1 VINSG
6 GGVGGGVSVTWVARL
21 CPCIKSLGHA
31 SFPGG
36 GDGTTFHFG
45 ENQFK
50 PGAGTRRFGD
60 HTKIVITEPPKHP
73 QPSKQTQIL
82 LDTMSRN
89 TEEENTKWDQVME
102 HFDLLFTQLNDLS
115 VVQQQ
120 LKSQMDIRGAAM
132 DQYS

>member
-1 VINSG
+1 
-6 GGVGGGVSVTWVARL
+6 
-21 CPCIKSLGHA
+21 
-31 SFPGG
+31 
-36 GDGTTFHFG
+36 
-45 ENQFK
+45 
-50 PGAGTRRFGD
+50 
-60 HTKIVITEPPKHP
+60 
-73 QPSKQTQIL
+73 
-82 LDTMSRN
+82 MSRN